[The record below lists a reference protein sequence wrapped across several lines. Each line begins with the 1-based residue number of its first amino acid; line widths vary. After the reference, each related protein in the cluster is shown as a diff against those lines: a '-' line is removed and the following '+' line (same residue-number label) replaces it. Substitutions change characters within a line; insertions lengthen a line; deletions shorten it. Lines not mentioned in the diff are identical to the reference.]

1 MRSPTTTRRSR
12 NGRKTRCS
20 IFPFASCSVLVPFS
34 RFSSPVRSHKVD
46 LKQNKQTK
54 KLGAATVFGHLKYCA
69 RVLVGIGASILG
81 HFPFVPHYT
90 HIPPFTSWIL
100 SLSLFRSEIIIFLC
114 APYLAW
120 SGFSSFDW
128 RTQQQTHSLS
138 LAVPRV
144 CLRLHFVRFY
154 CSLKTNNNN
163 NLST

>member
-34 RFSSPVRSHKVD
+34 RFSSSVRSHKVD

-100 SLSLFRSEIIIFLC
+100 SLSLFFGQKSLFFC
-114 APYLAW
+114 APPISRGLVFHRLIGERSNRHTRCLSRYLVYVF
-120 SGFSSFDW
+120 GFTLCDS
-128 RTQQQTHSLS
+128 T
-138 LAVPRV
+138 AV
-144 CLRLHFVRFY
+144 
-154 CSLKTNNNN
+154 
-163 NLST
+163 